1 MRPDIATIS
10 LALGVFVADLSLP
23 IGGLGHV
30 LYAVV
35 VILASFWFS
44 QRHEIF
50 RVAIACTILTLLGA
64 LLSSPPH
71 SLWHVALNRAL
82 VLVAVWVTVLLS
94 MQRWQNEETLRN
106 ESHFLSAILDT
117 TEALVIVLDTQGG
130 IVRVNRAWEKMT
142 GYAFEEVCGHTLWN
156 FLIPQERARMQQA
169 FEELPSGQL
178 LSKGEYVFVTKHQR
192 QRLITWSNTVLTSQA
207 GAPQHF
213 IATGIDITERK
224 QAEVAL
230 KRSEERV
237 RMIVDNLPMA
247 IAYVDKS
254 RCFRFAN
261 QTLHHWAPQFDTL
274 NGRHVSEVIG
284 DGVYRQLSRQMSAV
298 LSGTEMSLEFFVP
311 ENCGPARYV
320 SAKFVPHLQPHGE
333 VAGFFA
339 AAEDITI
346 RKRAE
351 EELRDAK
358 DAAEA
363 AALAKSEFLA
373 TMSHEIRT
381 PMNGVIGMT
390 GLLLDTAL
398 SQEQRDFA
406 ETIRRSGK
414 ALLAIINDIL
424 DFSKIEAGK
433 MELEIIGF
441 DLRRA
446 VEDVLELFAEQASVK
461 GLELIS
467 LVQAAVPAWVEGDP
481 GRLRQILT
489 NLVGNAVKFT
499 DNGEVVVCIT
509 RAEGAAEDDMLR
521 FDVTDTGI
529 GISPENQKKLF
540 QAFTQADGSTTRKYG
555 GTGLGLVISK
565 RLVEMMKGQMGIE
578 SQAGHGSTFWFTVHL
593 PMQAMPENAT
603 LPIVPNL
610 YGTRM
615 LCVNSNAALRTF
627 LEMHLSAWGVKTEYL
642 KDGEGV
648 LEQLRTAYDSGQ
660 PYALVILDGQTPGMD
675 YLTLAREI
683 KNDLDLA
690 VTRLLLLTSFNQ
702 RSQRQEAL
710 RQGFVACLTKPLRH
724 VHLAACIAAA
734 MGMSTELQMQP
745 HMPRAGMGENEPEL
759 GMKVLVVE
767 DNAVNQKVAAI
778 ILEKFGCR
786 VDLAANGRE
795 ALEASMRIVYD
806 CIFMDCQMPEMDGFA
821 ATTAIRQREAQTGQH
836 VPIIAMTA
844 NAMQSDRK
852 RCLEAGMDH
861 YLSKPVQAEELF
873 AALFPYKPEEALV
886 LESIPAV
893 VPSREEADMLSHL
906 SHLQDEH
913 GDELVVELVELFVSN
928 TPMMLTAMREAL
940 SQGDPDGLKQ
950 AAHTLRGSS
959 SNLGA
964 ALLTSLCLA
973 LEAYGQ
979 AGETQEAVPL
989 IDQLE
994 QAFARVKLILET
1006 RP

>member
-1 MRPDIATIS
+1 MRPDMATIL

-23 IGGLGHV
+23 VGGLGHV

-64 LLSSPPH
+64 LLSSHPS

-142 GYAFEEVCGHTLWN
+142 GYAFEEVCGHALWN

-207 GAPQHF
+207 GAPQHL

-261 QTLHHWAPQFDTL
+261 KTLHHWAPQFDTL

-298 LSGTEMSLEFFVP
+298 LSGTEMSLEFLVP

-320 SAKFVPHLQPHGE
+320 SAKFVPHLEPHGE

-406 ETIRRSGK
+406 DTIRRSGK
-414 ALLAIINDIL
+414 ALLSIINDIL

-467 LVQAAVPAWVEGDP
+467 LVHAAVPAWVEGDP

-593 PMQAMPENAT
+593 PMQAMPENVT

-648 LEQLRTAYDSGQ
+648 LEHLRTAHDSGQ
-660 PYALVILDGQTPGMD
+660 PYELVILDGQTPGMD

-724 VHLAACIAAA
+724 AHLAACIAAA

-806 CIFMDCQMPEMDGFA
+806 CIFMDCQMPEMDGFE

-886 LESIPAV
+886 LESMPAV

-906 SHLQDEH
+906 NHLQDEH

-964 ALLTSLCLA
+964 ALLTSLCVA

-979 AGETQEAVPL
+979 AGEMQEAVPL
-989 IDQLE
+989 IDHLE
-994 QAFARVKLILET
+994 QAFARVKLVLET

>member
-1 MRPDIATIS
+1 MRPDIATIL

-64 LLSSPPH
+64 LLSSH
-71 SLWHVALNRAL
+71 TSSLWHVALNRVL

-117 TEALVIVLDTQGG
+117 TEALVIVLDIQGG
-130 IVRVNRAWEKMT
+130 IVRVNLAWEKMT
-142 GYAFEEVCGHTLWN
+142 GYAFEEVCGHALWN
-156 FLIPQERARMQQA
+156 FLLPQERARMQQA

-178 LSKGEYVFVTKHQR
+178 LSKGEYIFVTKNRR
-192 QRLITWSNTVLTSQA
+192 QRLITWSNTVLTSEA
-207 GAPQHF
+207 GAPQHL

-261 QTLHHWAPQFDTL
+261 KTLQHWAPQFDTL

-298 LSGTEMSLEFFVP
+298 LSGKEMSLEFLVP

-320 SAKFVPHLQPHGE
+320 SAKFVPHLEPNGE

-406 ETIRRSGK
+406 DTIRRSGK
-414 ALLAIINDIL
+414 ALLSIINDIL

-446 VEDVLELFAEQASVK
+446 VEDVLELLAEQASVK

-467 LVQAAVPAWVEGDP
+467 LVHAAVPTWVEGDP

-499 DNGEVVVCIT
+499 DNGEVVVWIT
-509 RAEGAAEDDMLR
+509 RAEGAAEDGTLR
-521 FDVTDTGI
+521 FAVTDTGI

-540 QAFTQADGSTTRKYG
+540 QAFTQADGSTTRKHG
-555 GTGLGLVISK
+555 GTGLGLAISK
-565 RLVEMMKGQMGIE
+565 RLVELMKGQMGIE

-593 PMQAMPENAT
+593 PVRAMPQNAT

-615 LCVNSNAALRTF
+615 LCVNGNASLRTF
-627 LEMHLSAWGVKTEYL
+627 LEMHLSAWGVKTAYME
-642 KDGEGV
+642 DGEGV
-648 LEQLRTAYDSGQ
+648 LEQLRTAHDSGQ
-660 PYALVILDGQTPGMD
+660 PYELVILDGQTPGTD

-690 VTRLLLLTSFNQ
+690 VTRLLLLTSFKQ

-710 RQGFVACLTKPLRH
+710 RQGFAACLIKPLRH
-724 VHLAACIAAA
+724 AHLAACVAAA
-734 MGMSTELQMQP
+734 MGMSAELQLQP
-745 HMPRAGMGENEPEL
+745 HMPQAGMGKNELEL

-806 CIFMDCQMPEMDGFA
+806 CIFMDCQMPEMDGFE
-821 ATTAIRQREAQTGQH
+821 ATTAIRQRELQTGQR

-873 AALFPYKPEEALV
+873 AALFPYKPVEALV

-913 GDELVVELVELFVSN
+913 GDEVVVELVELFVSN
-928 TPMMLTAMREAL
+928 TPIMLTAMREAL
-940 SQGDPDGLKQ
+940 AQGDPDGLKQ
-950 AAHTLRGSS
+950 AAHMLKGSS
-959 SNLGA
+959 SHLGA
-964 ALLTSLCLA
+964 EPLTSLCVV
-973 LEAYGQ
+973 LEEHGQ
-979 AGETQEAVPL
+979 AGEMQEAVPL
-989 IDQLE
+989 IDKLE
-994 QAFARVKLILET
+994 QEFARIKSVLET
-1006 RP
+1006 RI

>member
-1 MRPDIATIS
+1 MRPDIATIL

-44 QRHEIF
+44 QRHEIC
-50 RVAIACTILTLLGA
+50 RVAVACTILTFLGA
-64 LLSSPPH
+64 LLSSH
-71 SLWHVALNRAL
+71 TNSLWHVALNRAL

-117 TEALVIVLDTQGG
+117 TEALVIVLDIQGG

-142 GYAFEEVCGHTLWN
+142 GYAFEEVCGHALWN

-169 FEELPSGQL
+169 FEGLPSGQL
-178 LSKGEYVFVTKHQR
+178 LSKGEYIFVTKNR
-192 QRLITWSNTVLTSQA
+192 GQRLITWSNTVLTSEA
-207 GAPQHF
+207 GTPQHL

-230 KRSEERV
+230 KHSEERV

-261 QTLHHWAPQFDTL
+261 KTLQHWAPQFDTL

-284 DGVYRQLSRQMSAV
+284 DGVYRQLSRQMRAV
-298 LSGTEMSLEFFVP
+298 LVGQEMSLEFLVP

-320 SAKFVPHLQPHGE
+320 SANFVPHLEPNGE
-333 VAGFFA
+333 IAGFFA

-351 EELRDAK
+351 AELRDAK

-433 MELEIIGF
+433 MDLEIIGF

-467 LVQAAVPAWVEGDP
+467 LVHAAVPTWVEGDP

-499 DNGEVVVCIT
+499 DNGEVVVGVT
-509 RAEGAAEDDMLR
+509 RAKGAAEDGMLR
-521 FDVTDTGI
+521 FAVTDTGI

-540 QAFTQADGSTTRKYG
+540 QAFTQADSSTTRKYG
-555 GTGLGLVISK
+555 GTGLGLAISK

-593 PMQAMPENAT
+593 PMRAMPENAT

-615 LCVNSNAALRTF
+615 LCVNSNASLRTF
-627 LEMHLSAWGVKTEYL
+627 LEMHLSAWGVKTEYME
-642 KDGEGV
+642 DGEGV
-648 LEQLRTAYDSGQ
+648 LEQLRTAHTSGQ
-660 PYALVILDGQTPGMD
+660 PYELVILDGQTPGMD
-675 YLTLAREI
+675 YLTLSREI

-724 VHLAACIAAA
+724 AHLAACIAAA

-778 ILEKFGCR
+778 ILEKLGCR

-806 CIFMDCQMPEMDGFA
+806 CIFMDCQMPEMDGFE
-821 ATTAIRQREAQTGQH
+821 ATTAIRQREVQTGQR

-844 NAMQSDRK
+844 NVMQSDRK

-873 AALFPYKPEEALV
+873 AALSPYKPEEALV
-886 LESIPAV
+886 LESMPVV

-928 TPMMLTAMREAL
+928 TPMLLTAMREAL
-940 SQGDPDGLKQ
+940 AHGDSDGLQ
-950 AAHTLRGSS
+950 QVAHTLKGSS

-964 ALLTSLCLA
+964 EPLTSLCAA
-973 LEAYGQ
+973 LEEHGQ
-979 AGETQEAVPL
+979 AGEMQEAVPL
-989 IDQLE
+989 IDKLE
-994 QAFARVKLILET
+994 QEFARVKLVLET